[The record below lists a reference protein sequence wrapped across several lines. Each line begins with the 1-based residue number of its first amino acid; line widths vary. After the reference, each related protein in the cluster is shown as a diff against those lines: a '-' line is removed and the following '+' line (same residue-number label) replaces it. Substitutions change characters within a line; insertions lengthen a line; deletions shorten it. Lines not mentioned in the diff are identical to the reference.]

1 MLAQIFFSWFWT
13 VEMTRGLQVA
23 AFGCP
28 LYDASA
34 DAGARTPHNI
44 PILGQGS
51 VVGLE
56 NSWDKGRNRR
66 RLVEEALTNVNIRS
80 SPRHQK
86 QSTDARVFRY
96 VFYLLHLHR
105 YLKSRSALIKLFLVC
120 LCMCLVNK
128 YLFFTIKTCLR

>member
-1 MLAQIFFSWFWT
+1 MLHSDAHYMMRVRMLVLALHIIFRFS
-13 VEMTRGLQVA
+13 A
-23 AFGCP
+23 K
-28 LYDASA
+28 
-34 DAGARTPHNI
+34 ARSWA
-44 PILGQGS
+44 L
-51 VVGLE
+51 GLE

-105 YLKSRSALIKLFLVC
+105 HLKSRSALIKLFLVC
-120 LCMCLVNK
+120 LCVSSQQI
-128 YLFFTIKTCLR
+128 YLFHNQNASQVAQVTLTSAYATCAPA